1 MLGVGRHWTLDIRNR
16 TSGIGR
22 WELDVG
28 RRELDVG
35 RRTSGVGRRVPA
47 VGCRASDIGRQ
58 ASDVGRRTSDVRRRT
73 SGVRRWMS
81 GMDVGR
87 WTPGNG
93 CRRFNKFSFHENIS
107 INENVIENFCF
118 RKYFCENFRRSKK
131 CYRKAKM
138 NFRENVNEKR
148 KVFVS
153 TLSPTRTV
161 SIYLHGE
168 R

>member
-1 MLGVGRHWTLDIRNR
+1 LGIGRW

-22 WELDVG
+22 RASDVG
-28 RRELDVG
+28 CRA
-35 RRTSGVGRRVPA
+35 SGAGRRVSGIGHRTSS
-47 VGCRASDIGRQ
+47 VGRRASDIGRR
-58 ASDVGRRTSDVRRRT
+58 VSDVRRRT

-138 NFRENVNEKR
+138 NFRENVNEKA
-148 KVFVS
+148 KSFCFNS
-153 TLSPTRTV
+153 IPHPYCIHLS
-161 SIYLHGE
+161 S
-168 R
+168 